1 MARSQTT
8 VLRQPHLALGLSL
21 APGRKLEKAARNSWI
36 GLFLVLSF
44 LAMGMNVYQMNKAA
58 TKGYTLR
65 DQEKQLERLKATVAE
80 LEDKAA
86 KTQALYAI
94 EERVKGLGYVRVDRM
109 EFLDVT
115 RGSYAVAR

>member
-1 MARSQTT
+1 M
-8 VLRQPHLALGLSL
+8 
-21 APGRKLEKAARNSWI
+21 
-36 GLFLVLSF
+36 SF
-44 LAMGMNVYQMNKAA
+44 LAMGLHVFQMNKAA

-80 LEDKAA
+80 LEDTAA

-94 EERVKGLGYVRVDRM
+94 EERVKNMGYVPVDRM
-109 EFLDVT
+109 EFLDVS

>member
-1 MARSQTT
+1 MARSHVT

-44 LAMGMNVYQMNKAA
+44 LAMALNVYQMNKAA

-65 DQEKQLERLKATVAE
+65 DQEKRLERLKATVAE

-94 EERVKGLGYVRVDRM
+94 EARVKDLGYVRVDRM

>member
-1 MARSQTT
+1 MARSHVT

-21 APGRKLEKAARNSWI
+21 APGRKLEKAARNAWV
-36 GLFLVLSF
+36 GLFLVLAF
-44 LAMGMNVYQMNKAA
+44 FAMAINVFQMNKAA
-58 TKGYTLR
+58 TKGYALR
-65 DQEKQLERLKATVAE
+65 DQEKQLEQLKATVSD

-86 KTQALYAI
+86 KNQALYSI
-94 EERVKGLGYVRVDRM
+94 ETRVQGLGYVPVDRM